1 MHERKSTRW
10 STEEVWNWYDEQDW
24 PVGCNYVPSTAVNP
38 TEMWQ
43 ADTFDPETIDRE
55 LDWANSIGM
64 NSVRVFLQYLV
75 WEDDPDGLVDRMEE
89 FLSIADRHGI
99 STMFV
104 FFDDVAFSGDE
115 PYLGPQDDPIPD
127 THNSQWTPS
136 PGHKRVRDR
145 SYWPEL
151 EEYVRSII
159 DTFATDDRIICWDLY
174 NEPGNSDMYPD
185 SIPLVRESFAW
196 AREAAPSQPVTAGC
210 NWNPEMTELNEVA
223 NELSD
228 VLSFHDYN
236 ELEVTRDRVDELAEL
251 DRPLLCTEWLARS
264 RDNFVETHLSYY
276 REQGIGC
283 YTWGLVNGKLQTHLP
298 WRTAQVSIAEAEEE
312 TETPDVWFHDLFHT
326 DGTPYIEGEIETF
339 REVTAQAAKHRAKK

>member
-10 STEEVWNWYDEQDW
+10 STDAVWNWYDEQGW

-43 ADTFDPETIDRE
+43 AATFDPETIDRE
-55 LDWANSIGM
+55 LGWASSLGM

-75 WEDDPDGLVDRMEE
+75 WEDDPDGLLDRMDE
-89 FLSIADRHGI
+89 FLMIADRHGI

-115 PYLGPQDDPIPD
+115 PYLGPQDDPLPD

-196 AREAAPSQPVTAGC
+196 ARNAAPAQPVTVGC

-228 VLSFHDYN
+228 VISFHDYN
-236 ELEVTRDRVDELAEL
+236 DLEITRDRVDELAEL
-251 DRPLLCTEWLARS
+251 GRPLLCTEWLARS
-264 RDNFVETHLSYY
+264 RDNFVETHLPYY

-283 YTWGLVNGKLQTHLP
+283 YTWGLVNGKIQTHLP
-298 WRTAQVSIAEAEEE
+298 WRTAQVSIAEATKE

-326 DGTPYIEGEIETF
+326 DGTAYIETEIETF
-339 REVTAQAAKHRAKK
+339 RDVTKQAAEQRIGK